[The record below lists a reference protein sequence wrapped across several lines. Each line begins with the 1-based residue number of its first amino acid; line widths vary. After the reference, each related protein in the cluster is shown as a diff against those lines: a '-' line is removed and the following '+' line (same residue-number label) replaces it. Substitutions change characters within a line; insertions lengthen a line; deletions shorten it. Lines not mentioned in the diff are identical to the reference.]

1 MDMQSK
7 PTCKGKFLLQPGG
20 LFYRARSDF
29 ALQSLNQV
37 QQIATH
43 GMISHAESP

>member
-7 PTCKGKFLLQPGG
+7 RICKGAFLLQPGG
-20 LFYRARSDF
+20 LFYRARNDF
-29 ALQSLNQV
+29 ALQSQNQV

-43 GMISHAESP
+43 RMISHVESP

>member
-1 MDMQSK
+1 MGMQSK
-7 PTCKGKFLLQPGG
+7 PICKGEFLLQPGG
-20 LFYRARSDF
+20 LFYRARNDI

-43 GMISHAESP
+43 RMISHSESP